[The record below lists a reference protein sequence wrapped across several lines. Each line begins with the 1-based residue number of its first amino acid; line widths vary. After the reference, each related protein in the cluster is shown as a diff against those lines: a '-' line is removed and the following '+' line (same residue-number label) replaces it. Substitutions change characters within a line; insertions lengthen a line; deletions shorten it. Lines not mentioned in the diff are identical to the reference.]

1 MKLKKIQDEFNN
13 GIENKL
19 KFNKN
24 IKNKNLKPK
33 YWGPKPKIPSNI

>member
-1 MKLKKIQDEFNN
+1 MKLKKIQDGFND

-24 IKNKNLKPK
+24 IKNKNLKSK
-33 YWGPKPKIPSNI
+33 Y

>member
-33 YWGPKPKIPSNI
+33 Y